1 MCEACAKDNENIL
14 LKNGGHKH
22 MINTKQFASYRTNT
36 RYLENAVGNYEMWYL
51 VDII

>member
-1 MCEACAKDNENIL
+1 MTNA
-14 LKNGGHKH
+14 
-22 MINTKQFASYRTNT
+22 KQFASYGTDT